1 MSWFYKYVYY
11 GSERTVTSLENDE
24 SSPLIGGE
32 EDDGADSD
40 AHEIDKGEKGDDETK
55 MWWKCLGGFVIDF
68 KREKSF
74 TRRGIYTQRLN
85 GWKWYMN

>member
-32 EDDGADSD
+32 EDGGADSD

-55 MWWKCLGGFVIDF
+55 MWWCFLDCRLFV
-68 KREKSF
+68 KRECF
-74 TRRGIYTQRLN
+74 YTDQWLN
-85 GWKWYMN
+85 GQAH